1 MELQLAEGLLA
12 GTEPA
17 GGNEDRAEGEKG
29 LGEAMQC
36 VMD

>member
-1 MELQLAEGLLA
+1 MEVQLAEGLLS
-12 GTEPA
+12 GSEPA
-17 GGNEDRAEGEKG
+17 GGNEDWGEREKR